1 MKMQELK
8 TLSKEELTKKKIS
21 LMREKLE
28 LLVLKKNQE
37 LKKTHKLRMIRRQ
50 IAQLNT
56 LIGTN

>member
-1 MKMQELK
+1 MKIQALRS
-8 TLSKEELTKKKIS
+8 LPKEELISKKIR

-37 LKKTHKLRMIRRQ
+37 LKKTHRLRIIRRQ

-56 LIGTN
+56 LLST

>member
-1 MKMQELK
+1 MKMQELRA
-8 TLSKEELTKKKIS
+8 LLKEELITKKIE
-21 LMREKLE
+21 LMRERLE

-37 LKKTHKLRMIRRQ
+37 LKKTHRLRMIRRQ